1 MEDKNVLEQLLQSIK
16 SANSLKI
23 NYGITGQKIIDD
35 NIKKIITFSSNIDII
50 VDYILKIASVET
62 TISDFTSSIN
72 RKETYKNYIKTSI
85 ETDLNTGVEKSC
97 TKELIKEEYDDLFK
111 SGSQLYPI
119 ELEFIIPVES
129 EMNNDCCQVCRPC
142 KEYTD
147 TIDGHLESV
156 YVVYK
161 KSENLYDI
169 TRMMKQKDLDTEIT
183 LMQYCNTKI
192 EVLS

>member
-1 MEDKNVLEQLLQSIK
+1 MEDKNVLDLLLQSIK

-23 NYGITGQKIIDD
+23 SYGITGQKIIDD
-35 NIKKIITFSSNIDII
+35 NIKKTITFSSNVTIIID
-50 VDYILKIASVET
+50 YTLKVASVET
-62 TISDFTSSIN
+62 TTSDFTSSIN
-72 RKETYKNYIKTSI
+72 RKEVYKNYTKTSI
-85 ETDLNTGVEKSC
+85 ETDLNTSVEKSC
-97 TKELIKEEYDDLFK
+97 TQELMKEEYENLFK

-119 ELEFIIPVES
+119 ELEFIVPVES
-129 EMNNDCCQVCRPC
+129 KMNNDCCQVCRPC

-169 TRMMKQKDLDTEIT
+169 TRMMKQKYLNTEMI
-183 LMQYCNTKI
+183 LMQYCNNKI

>member
-1 MEDKNVLEQLLQSIK
+1 MEDKNVLDLLLQSIK

-35 NIKKIITFSSNIDII
+35 NIKKIVTFSSNINII
-50 VDYILKIASVET
+50 VDYTLEIASVET
-62 TISDFTSSIN
+62 TTSDFTSSTN
-72 RKETYKNYIKTSI
+72 RKEVYKDYTKTLI
-85 ETDLNTGVEKSC
+85 ETDLNTRVEKSY
-97 TKELIKEEYDDLFK
+97 TKELTKEEYDDLFK
-111 SGSQLYPI
+111 YGSQLYPI
-119 ELEFIIPVES
+119 ELEFIVSVES
-129 EMNNDCCQVCRPC
+129 EMNNDYCQVCRPC

-161 KSENLYDI
+161 KNENLYDI
-169 TRMMKQKDLDTEIT
+169 TRMMKQKDLATEMI